1 MHCFVYYIY
10 NAYCI
15 WFISCF
21 FFFSFISNNFS
32 ACWRQLCSLFQHLW
46 FQSAWLSSTP
56 KWIVRANPP
65 CRLAGPQCW
74 HLSHVFVN
82 CQLESSLYS
91 FLIKLGNNFHRES
104 GSRHEVDWRERGG
117 GNVAW
122 LWVWVMDF
130 VSATEWDAQQD
141 CRVHDVFNARL
152 KDINLIFIF

>member
-10 NAYCI
+10 NAFCI

-117 GNVAW
+117 GECS
-122 LWVWVMDF
+122 MI
-130 VSATEWDAQQD
+130 VSLGNGVTFLLQSETHNRIVECMTSSMLDW
-141 CRVHDVFNARL
+141 
-152 KDINLIFIF
+152 KI